1 MELLIVVLAIVV
13 VDVLAA
19 RVGVDSRP
27 GFEHTVRGLRRSG

>member
-1 MELLIVVLAIVV
+1 MELLIVVVAIIV

-27 GFEHTVRGLRRSG
+27 GFEHTLRGLRRPG